1 MRGRRIALGLH
12 VLFGAWLI
20 GSNAHAE
27 WETQTR
33 LTQRE
38 PGAVA
43 VRNAFDVDEM
53 TVDGRLLPMRERSPL
68 RWRTV
73 AFRTRSM
80 RVQFM
85 DGRVEVYQ
93 LSDETTIPMTLD
105 VRRLGEP
112 EGTNRGT
119 LQLRPDAT
127 GYVVEGTFEGK
138 KIRAHLLLIDTS
150 NSPLMTRG
158 FHWINEVPHNR

>member
-1 MRGRRIALGLH
+1 VGLH
-12 VLFGAWLI
+12 VLFGVWLV
-20 GSNAHAE
+20 GSNAFRTWKNQAALAQQSPQAHAI
-27 WETQTR
+27 
-33 LTQRE
+33 
-38 PGAVA
+38 
-43 VRNAFDVDEM
+43 RNAFDVDEM
-53 TVDGRLLPMRERSPL
+53 TVDGRPIPMNERSPL

-73 AFRTRSM
+73 SFRTRSM
-80 RVQFM
+80 RVQLM

-93 LSDETTIPMTLD
+93 LSDETTIPMTREL
-105 VRRLGEP
+105 RRFGEP

-119 LQLRPDAT
+119 LQLGPDAT

-150 NSPLMTRG
+150 KSPLMTRG